1 MEVKFEAS
9 KEELEELAKMAFVAQ
24 FVFDSSGKFS
34 DGYKYPFMKQFG
46 AALRTVNKLLVQHI
60 PESGLVEV
68 DERSEQ
74 RFTHTIKMEEA
85 CEKVLLEFGESCFLE
100 ELCKQITDR
109 DYTEKYKGSL
119 EDVSSFSSDIY
130 HILHEGNMKEL
141 EENGVSRLRFM
152 DES

>member
-34 DGYKYPFMKQFG
+34 DGYKYPFMKQFE

-60 PESGLVEV
+60 PQSGLVEV
-68 DERSEQ
+68 DEISASK
-74 RFTHTIKMEEA
+74 FTHTIQMEEA

-109 DYTEKYKGSL
+109 NYTEEYKGSL
-119 EDVSSFSSDIY
+119 ENAFTFSSDVY
-130 HILHEGNMKEL
+130 RILYQNNEKEL
-141 EENGVSRLRFM
+141 KESGVNKLRFV